1 MLTLEHVSKSYGGLP
16 VLNDL
21 SLTLSEGEILALIG
35 PSGCG
40 KSTLL
45 NIISGLVRPDAGSV
59 SGADVKMSY
68 MFQSARLLPWRTVRE
83 NIRIVRQDAAEEE
96 VAAIIAAGGLQGF
109 ADYYPGQLSGGMA
122 RRCALARACLGGG
135 AIFLMDEPFSGLDY
149 GIRMEMV
156 DMLLSI
162 WRREKPGVLFV
173 THEIDEALT
182 VATRI
187 AIFPTGQPASATASP
202 FPAPKAATH
211 SRPSF
216 PRFAAKSSTTS
227 PTERSALW
235 TPFVIYPSRHPSPSP
250 TSLPFSQAA
259 LSAWLSQGAT
269 IAR

>member
-1 MLTLEHVSKSYGGLP
+1 
-16 VLNDL
+16 
-21 SLTLSEGEILALIG
+21 
-35 PSGCG
+35 
-40 KSTLL
+40 
-45 NIISGLVRPDAGSV
+45 
-59 SGADVKMSY
+59 MSY

-96 VAAIIAAGGLQGF
+96 VAAIIAAVGLQGF

-122 RRCALARACLGGG
+122 RRCALARAFLFGG

-187 AIFPTGQPASATASP
+187 AILSDRPASVCHSFTLPGAEGRDAS
-202 FPAPKAATH
+202 APELSEIRREIIHHITH
-211 SRPSF
+211 
-216 PRFAAKSSTTS
+216 
-227 PTERSALW
+227 
-235 TPFVIYPSRHPSPSP
+235 
-250 TSLPFSQAA
+250 
-259 LSAWLSQGAT
+259 
-269 IAR
+269 

>member
-83 NIRIVRQDAAEEE
+83 NIRIVREDAAEEE
-96 VAAIIAAGGLQGF
+96 VAAIIAAIGLQGF

-122 RRCALARACLGGG
+122 RRCALARAFLFGG

-162 WRREKPGVLFV
+162 WRREKPGCSLSPTKSTKLLPLRPVSPF
-173 THEIDEALT
+173 
-182 VATRI
+182 
-187 AIFPTGQPASATASP
+187 FPTGQPASATATP
-202 FPAPKAATH
+202 FPAPKAATPP
-211 SRPSF
+211 RPSF

-235 TPFVIYPSRHPSPSP
+235 TPFVIYLSRHPSPSP
-250 TSLPFSQAA
+250 TSLLFSQAA

>member
-96 VAAIIAAGGLQGF
+96 AAAIIAAVGLQGF

-122 RRCALARACLGGG
+122 RRCALARAFLFGG

-173 THEIDEALT
+173 THDIAEALRLGT
-182 VATRI
+182 RVLVMANGEIQQYATPEEILRAPATDFVRQLVAGERH
-187 AIFPTGQPASATASP
+187 ACHLPDDRLADCPYSGAAFTGKEDHT
-202 FPAPKAATH
+202 
-211 SRPSF
+211 
-216 PRFAAKSSTTS
+216 
-227 PTERSALW
+227 
-235 TPFVIYPSRHPSPSP
+235 
-250 TSLPFSQAA
+250 
-259 LSAWLSQGAT
+259 
-269 IAR
+269 

>member
-83 NIRIVRQDAAEEE
+83 NIRIVREDAAEEE
-96 VAAIIAAGGLQGF
+96 VAAIIAAVGLQGF

-122 RRCALARACLGGG
+122 RRCALARAFLFGG

-173 THEIDEALT
+173 THDIGEALRLGT
-182 VATRI
+182 RVLVMANGEIQQYAVPEEILRAPATDFVRQL
-187 AIFPTGQPASATASP
+187 AAGERHACHLPDDRLADCPYSGAAFTGKEDHT
-202 FPAPKAATH
+202 
-211 SRPSF
+211 
-216 PRFAAKSSTTS
+216 
-227 PTERSALW
+227 
-235 TPFVIYPSRHPSPSP
+235 
-250 TSLPFSQAA
+250 
-259 LSAWLSQGAT
+259 
-269 IAR
+269 